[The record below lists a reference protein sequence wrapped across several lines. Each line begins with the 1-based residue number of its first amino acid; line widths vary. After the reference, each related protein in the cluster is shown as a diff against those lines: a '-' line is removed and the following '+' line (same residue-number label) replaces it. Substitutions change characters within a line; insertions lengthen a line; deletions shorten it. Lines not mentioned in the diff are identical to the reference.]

1 MEQGAGQ
8 RRRPSGRLERPVLKK
23 MSEWG
28 RWMNSK
34 NVGQHHLGSGGYFMA
49 EPKWEKQDA
58 EWAEKGI
65 RNPYDKFKDKQTTNF
80 VRARFTED
88 PVTKEL
94 KTDPAVV
101 KFQKAL
107 DVI

>member
-1 MEQGAGQ
+1 
-8 RRRPSGRLERPVLKK
+8 
-23 MSEWG
+23 
-28 RWMNSK
+28 MNSK
-34 NVGQHHLGSGGYFMA
+34 NVGHHHLGSGGYFVA
-49 EPKWEKQDA
+49 KPKWEKQDA

-65 RNPYDKFKDKQTTNF
+65 PNPYDKFKDKQTRNF
-80 VRARFTED
+80 VRPRFTED

-107 DVI
+107 EDVESSRAADESSSQGSTKPVWDTPSTRR